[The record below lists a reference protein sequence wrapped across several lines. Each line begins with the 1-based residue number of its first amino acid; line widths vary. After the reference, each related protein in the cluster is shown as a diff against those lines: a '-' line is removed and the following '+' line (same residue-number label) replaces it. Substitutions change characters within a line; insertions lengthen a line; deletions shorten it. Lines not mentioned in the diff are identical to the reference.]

1 MASRCAP
8 GSCAQPSFSSVFAHA
23 LLDSLPAG
31 VMCACYSGS
40 TCGPGKTTARAARAP
55 LAWTTTTGA
64 GLSANAAFSAALST
78 RGSPSFSA
86 FHQASALLSLLLR
99 PRMREHFPARA
110 GPI

>member
-1 MASRCAP
+1 
-8 GSCAQPSFSSVFAHA
+8 